1 MYPFFNFNYCFN
13 NKCRAQKL
21 DEFFNSW
28 FFYRFKLILAIG
40 AQNIFVIE
48 QGLKKQF
55 VFVVCIICSISD
67 LLLIFLGI
75 FLFHYFNN
83 LFTPLIELILNILL
97 LLFLVNFIW
106 LKIKTNNIEIK
117 IDEKKSKKHLFNTIY
132 KTLGFTY
139 LNPHVYSDTVFFL
152 GNFSK
157 NFLIE
162 QKYLFGIG
170 ASISSFIFFFVL
182 GYLSKYL
189 SNYLKSKKIWKIIN
203 LIIIIFMSFLA
214 FYVLLNILK

>member
-1 MYPFFNFNYCFN
+1 MSFLVLGFFTG
-13 NKCRAQKL
+13 L
-21 DEFFNSW
+21 S
-28 FFYRFKLILAIG
+28 LILAIG

-55 VFVVCIICSISD
+55 VFIVCLICAISD
-67 LLLIFLGI
+67 FILIFLGI

-83 LFTPLIELILNILL
+83 FFTPFVELILNILL
-97 LLFLVNFIW
+97 LLFLINFIW
-106 LKIKTNNIEIK
+106 GKIKENNNEIK
-117 IDEKKSKKHLFNTIY
+117 LDAKEDKKNLINTIY
-132 KTLGFTY
+132 KTFGFTY

-157 NFLIE
+157 SFSIE

-170 ASISSFIFFFVL
+170 ASIASFIFFFTL

-189 SNYLKSKKIWKIIN
+189 SNYLIDKKIWKIIN
-203 LIIIIFMSFLA
+203 FIIIIFMSFLA
-214 FYVLLNILK
+214 FYVLINILE